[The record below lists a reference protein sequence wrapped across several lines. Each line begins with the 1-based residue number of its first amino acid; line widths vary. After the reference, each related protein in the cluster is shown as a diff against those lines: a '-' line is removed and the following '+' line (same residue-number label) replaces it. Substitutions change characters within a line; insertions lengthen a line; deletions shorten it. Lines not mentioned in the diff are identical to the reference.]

1 MKKRRFSEMGMLF
14 WLCVALGLVLLIWP
28 DLSTKLICFALG
40 GILAVMGLVR
50 IVLYF
55 IRDGYLGMLRQDLT
69 IGLLALGAGGFLLFW
84 PQMVA
89 SFLPVLFGLLLLVAG
104 ADRLQAGLDLR
115 RMGSR
120 YWAGTVAAA
129 LVTLI
134 LGAVVLA
141 NPFDT
146 ALLLIRFIGVSLLV
160 VGCVGLG
167 SSIMG
172 SRMVRS
178 FYADRF
184 DDPSRPLEV
193 EAVDVT
199 DSREDS

>member
-1 MKKRRFSEMGMLF
+1 MKKRKFSENGMMF
-14 WLCVALGLVLLIWP
+14 WICLILGLVLLIWP
-28 DLSTKLICFALG
+28 DLSTRLICFVLG
-40 GILAVMGLVR
+40 AILAAVGIVR
-50 IVLYF
+50 IALYF
-55 IRDGYLGMLRQDLT
+55 IRDSYLGLLRQDLT
-69 IGLLALGAGGFLLFW
+69 VGLLCLGGGGFLLFW

-104 ADRLQAGLDLR
+104 ADRLQAGMDLR
-115 RMGSR
+115 RMGSN
-120 YWAGTVAAA
+120 YWLGTIIAA

-146 ALLLIRFIGVSLLV
+146 ALLLIRFIGVSLVV
-160 VGCVGLG
+160 VGCAGLG
-167 SSIMG
+167 TSMLV
-172 SRMVRS
+172 SRMVRD

-184 DDPSRPLEV
+184 GDPGPIEV

-199 DSREDS
+199 DKEQNR

>member
-1 MKKRRFSEMGMLF
+1 MPNPRPMGGPGGRNRHGYQRPKNMGKTIKRLME
-14 WLCVALGLVLLIWP
+14 
-28 DLSTKLICFALG
+28 
-40 GILAVMGLVR
+40 
-50 IVLYF
+50 
-55 IRDGYLGMLRQDLT
+55 YLGRSK
-69 IGLLALGAGGFLLFW
+69 W
-84 PQMVA
+84 
-89 SFLPVLFGLLLLVAG
+89 LLLLVAG

-167 SSIMG
+167 SSIMV